1 MVMMLVKYSREP
13 SDSKPA
19 EPHDASIAE
28 KVNIRRNPS
37 AVVKTLQHIR
47 SFVITSDDNR
57 HHGSCLSTGEI
68 VMKGVH
74 LPVFLRHSLND
85 YTFKINGSSPDD
97 IRTM

>member
-1 MVMMLVKYSREP
+1 MVMMLVEYSRET
-13 SDSKPA
+13 SDPKPA

-28 KVNIRRNPS
+28 EVNIRRNPP
-37 AVVKTLQHIR
+37 AVVETLQHIR

-68 VMKGVH
+68 VVKRVH
-74 LPVFLRHSLND
+74 PPVLLRHSLKN
-85 YTFKINGSSPDD
+85 YTFKINGTSPDD